1 MTGATDRNAE
11 LVAVATELIDRANDG
26 ENHTVGSAIRT
37 ADGAIVTGVNLYHF
51 TGGPCAE
58 LVALANAAA
67 TRATVETIVAVGSG
81 GRGVIAPCGRCR
93 QVIADYWP
101 DALVLMPSASDETP
115 VATPIADLLP
125 SRYVVPGT
133 QAAKEPAQ

>member
-1 MTGATDRNAE
+1 MTSMTGMTADDAD
-11 LVAVATELIDRANDG
+11 LVAAATALIERANDD
-26 ENHTVGSAIRT
+26 ENHTVAAAIRAT
-37 ADGAIVTGVNLYHF
+37 DGRIVTGVNLYHF

-67 TRATVETIVAVGSG
+67 EGMTVDRVVAVGSS

-101 DALVLMPSASDETP
+101 EAMVLVPETTDNTP
-115 VATPIADLLP
+115 VARTITELLP
-125 SRYVVPGT
+125 GRYVVPG
-133 QAAKEPAQ
+133 AEPG

>member
-1 MTGATDRNAE
+1 MTASRTTDAE
-11 LVAVATELIDRANDG
+11 LIAAATEAIDRTSDG
-26 ENHTVGSAIRT
+26 ENHTVASAIRT
-37 ADGAIVTGVNLYHF
+37 AGGGIVTGVNLYHF

-67 TRATVETIVAVGSG
+67 TGATVETIVAIGSD
-81 GRGVIAPCGRCR
+81 GRGVLAPCGRCR

-101 DALVLMPSASDETP
+101 DAVVLMPGEPDGTP

-125 SRYVVPGT
+125 GRYIVPGS
-133 QAAKEPAQ
+133 EPV

>member
-1 MTGATDRNAE
+1 MMGATDIDAL
-11 LVAVATELIDRANDG
+11 LVAAATDLIDRANDDQ
-26 ENHTVGSAIRT
+26 NHTVAAAIRT
-37 ADGAIVTGVNLYHF
+37 HDGTVFTGVNLFHF

-67 TRATVETIVAVGSG
+67 SGGGVETIVAVGSN

-101 DALVLMPSASDETP
+101 NVTVLMPGSSNETTIP
-115 VATPIADLLP
+115 TPITELLPGRYVLPIADAE
-125 SRYVVPGT
+125 PG
-133 QAAKEPAQ
+133 